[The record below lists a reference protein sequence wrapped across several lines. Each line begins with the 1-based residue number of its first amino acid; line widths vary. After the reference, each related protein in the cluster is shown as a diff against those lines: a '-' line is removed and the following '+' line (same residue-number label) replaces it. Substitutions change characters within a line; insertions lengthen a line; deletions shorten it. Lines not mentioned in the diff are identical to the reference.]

1 MMISPLV
8 KKRFDENDIKEW
20 CEFVKDKPRVLI
32 SESSYFYWE
41 AAFDTEKKV
50 SDEIARRG
58 KVLAANKDCPLIV
71 DEWSMA
77 FKLDLSKT
85 KLQALAKQQQEAYS
99 NALNGTVFG
108 PFKTTTEPSEVD
120 NFSYTSL
127 IEQGILQSTSVPRK
141 P

>member
-1 MMISPLV
+1 ME
-8 KKRFDENDIKEW
+8 KRFDENDIKEW
-20 CEFVKDKPRVLI
+20 CGFVKDKPRVLI

-41 AAFDTEKKV
+41 AAFDTEKKI

-58 KVLAANKDCPLIV
+58 KILATNKDCSLIV
-71 DEWSMA
+71 DEWSMG
-77 FKLDLSKT
+77 FKLDLSKK

-108 PFKTTTEPSEVD
+108 PFKTTTNSNEVD

-127 IEQGILQSTSVPRK
+127 IKQGILQSTSVPRK